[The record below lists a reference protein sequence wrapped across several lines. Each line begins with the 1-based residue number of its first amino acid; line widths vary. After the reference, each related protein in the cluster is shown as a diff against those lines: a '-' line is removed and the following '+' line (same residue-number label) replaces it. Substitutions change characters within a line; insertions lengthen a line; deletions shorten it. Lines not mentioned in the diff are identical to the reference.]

1 MRKKV
6 IITRNPVFEWENQAK
21 QYPCAGTGIIYIKG
35 KLRNNI
41 WVDCL
46 LYYGDDNRLQGI
58 LNHYP
63 VDMSPYQ
70 KLGSVN
76 IQVRSDKRRTGIAT
90 VLLNE
95 GIKRF
100 KINLKNQEYTL
111 SGERFIRKFMR
122 TSSTYRLSL
131 QKFRFSTSY

>member
-1 MRKKV
+1 MVRA
-6 IITRNPVFEWENQAK
+6 TGFSTK
-21 QYPCAGTGIIYIKG
+21 QYPCAGTGIVYFKG
-35 KLRNNI
+35 KLRDNI

-46 LYYGDDNRLQGI
+46 LYYDDDNSLQGI
-58 LNHYP
+58 LNHYS
-63 VDMSPYQ
+63 VDVPPYQ

-76 IQVRSDKRRTGIAT
+76 IQIRSDKRRTGIAT

-100 KINLKNQEYTL
+100 KISLKTQEYTL

-122 TSSTYRLSL
+122 TCTTYRFSL
-131 QKFRFSTSY
+131 QKFRFSTAY

>member
-1 MRKKV
+1 
-6 IITRNPVFEWENQAK
+6 
-21 QYPCAGTGIIYIKG
+21 
-35 KLRNNI
+35 
-41 WVDCL
+41 L
-46 LYYGDDNRLQGI
+46 LYYGDNNSLQGI

-63 VDMSPYQ
+63 VDIPPYQ

-76 IQVRSDKRRTGIAT
+76 IQVRSDKRRVGIAT
-90 VLLNE
+90 ALLNE

-122 TSSTYRLSL
+122 TSTTYRLSL
-131 QKFRFSTSY
+131 QKFRFSTAY